1 MQIYVYI
8 LGRINRTAMNLELK
22 VSHFFHDLR

>member
-8 LGRINRTAMNLELK
+8 LGRINKTAMNLELK
-22 VSHFFHDLR
+22 VSNFFHDLR